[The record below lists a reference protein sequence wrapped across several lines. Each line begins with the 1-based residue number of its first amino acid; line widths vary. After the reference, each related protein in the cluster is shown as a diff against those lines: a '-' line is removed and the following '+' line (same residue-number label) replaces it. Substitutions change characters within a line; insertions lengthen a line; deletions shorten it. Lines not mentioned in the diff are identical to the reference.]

1 MTPSYDHAPT
11 RRIAIAVLTAAATI
25 TLAACS
31 SSGDTHTSSPGGGSA
46 MPGDMSSGMTMGAT
60 PSGSAP
66 AGTPAAGP
74 HNTAD
79 VKFATDMIPHHGQ
92 ALEMAKLALT
102 KATDPQVKQL
112 AQAIEGAQTPE
123 ITTMT
128 GWLKGWNQPIP
139 DASMGGMDMGGMNMP
154 GMMSSA
160 DMDKLKAATGAT
172 FDRLWLT
179 QMIAHHRGAVTMAR
193 TELSTGQ
200 NMDAKALAQ
209 SIINGQTSEIQ
220 TMTKLLPTIK

>member
-1 MTPSYDHAPT
+1 MTPFYNHTAA
-11 RRIAIAVLTAAATI
+11 RRAAVAVVTSAATI

-31 SSGDTHTSSPGGGSA
+31 SSGNTHSSSPGGGSS
-46 MPGDMSSGMTMGAT
+46 MPGDMSSGMSMGAT

-79 VKFATDMIPHHGQ
+79 VTFATDMIPHHAQ
-92 ALEMAKLALT
+92 ALEMAKLALA
-102 KATDPQVKQL
+102 KAANPQVKQL

-123 ITTMT
+123 ISTMA
-128 GWLKGWNQPIP
+128 GWLKGWKQPVP
-139 DASMGGMDMGGMNMP
+139 DTSMGGMDMGGMSMP

-160 DMDKLKAATGAT
+160 DMAKLKAATGAR

-193 TELSTGQ
+193 TELNAGQ
-200 NMDAKALAQ
+200 NSDAKALAR
-209 SIINGQTSEIQ
+209 SIITGQTSEIA